1 MMLCWVGNTI
11 GEKLLVVP
19 SSRRVA
25 MALLWNIVIKA
36 LLDSKMVNRDVID
49 IGATRVLWD
58 EVNNNGWNDEGSF

>member
-1 MMLCWVGNTI
+1 MMLRWVGNTI